1 MVLKS
6 FRNVCIA
13 VIVLICGVGS
23 GGEVADLATRLEKLD
38 GKDPVRAMVH
48 IDDHVS
54 KVLDEKSKQLEQM
67 DFIITA
73 DANALTLTIADKI
86 SNNRLFRDIS
96 LLLAGQLAH
105 YSPHL
110 ARELDGLNLVENEPD
125 VYQGVSCRRWR
136 LKSELKESK
145 FGISSTTLRDV
156 ELWIDAEG
164 YPVAGS
170 FKTQVKGRML
180 LFKFNSE
187 TVKEQRYQLLGGR
200 LVVVFDRNET
210 DMKSKAGQQKRT
222 ITTTLEVDKIDSKG
236 VRRK

>member
-1 MVLKS
+1 MALKS
-6 FRNVCIA
+6 FRNIFFA
-13 VIVLICGVGS
+13 VIVLVCGVGY
-23 GGEVADLATRLEKLD
+23 GGEVIDLATRLEKLD
-38 GKDPVRAMVH
+38 GKDSVRAMVH

-54 KVLDEKSKQLEQM
+54 KVLDEESKQLEQM

-73 DANALTLTIADKI
+73 DANALILTIADKI
-86 SNNRLFRDIS
+86 SNNRLYRDFS
-96 LLLAGQLAH
+96 LLHAGQLAH

-110 ARELDGLNLVENEPD
+110 ASELDGLKLVENEPD
-125 VYQGVSCRRWR
+125 VYQGVPCKRWR

-156 ELWIDAEG
+156 ELRIDAEG

-170 FKTQVKGRML
+170 FKSQVKGRML

-187 TVKEQRYQLLGGR
+187 TVRQQRYQRLGSR

-210 DMKSKAGQQKRT
+210 DVKSKAGGQKRT
-222 ITTTLEVDKIDSKG
+222 ITTTFEVGKIDSKG
-236 VRRK
+236 VRQK

>member
-1 MVLKS
+1 MAPKI
-6 FRNVCIA
+6 FRNIFLV
-13 VIVLICGVGS
+13 VVGLICGVGY

-48 IDDHVS
+48 IDDRVS
-54 KVLDEKSKQLEQM
+54 KILDEESKLLEQM

-73 DANALTLTIADKI
+73 DANELTLTIADKI
-86 SNNRLFRDIS
+86 SNNRLFRDFS
-96 LLLAGQLAH
+96 LLRAGELAH

-110 ARELDGLNLVENEPD
+110 ARELDGLNLVENEPG
-125 VYQGVSCRRWR
+125 VYQGVSCKRWR

-170 FKTQVKGRML
+170 FKTQIKGRML

-187 TVKEQRYQLLGGR
+187 TVRQQRYQRFGGR

-210 DMKSKAGQQKRT
+210 DVKSKAGEQKRT
-222 ITTTLEVDKIDSKG
+222 ITTTLK
-236 VRRK
+236 VRQN

>member
-1 MVLKS
+1 MTLKS
-6 FRNVCIA
+6 FRNILFG
-13 VIVLICGVGS
+13 VIVLICGVGY
-23 GGEVADLATRLEKLD
+23 GGEVEDLTTRLDKLD
-38 GKDPVRAMVH
+38 GKDSIRAMVH
-48 IDDHVS
+48 IDDRVS
-54 KVLDEKSKQLEQM
+54 KVLDEESKPLEKM

-86 SNNRLFRDIS
+86 SNNRLFRDFS
-96 LLLAGQLAH
+96 LLRAGELAH

-125 VYQGVSCRRWR
+125 VYQGVSCKRWR

-164 YPVAGS
+164 YPIAGS
-170 FKTQVKGRML
+170 FKTQIKGRML

-187 TVKEQRYQLLGGR
+187 TVREQRYQRFGGR
-200 LVVVFDRNET
+200 FVVVFDRNET
-210 DMKSKAGQQKRT
+210 DVKSKAGEQKRT
-222 ITTTLEVDKIDSKG
+222 ITTTLK
-236 VRRK
+236 VRQN